1 MIDTACINNNKGK
14 IIKAV
19 FNKKTAFNPLVS
31 GDPSKIFQERFTY
44 GRLVEY
50 VIKQNGIKKN
60 SEPKIFINDL

>member
-31 GDPSKIFQERFTY
+31 GDPSKIFQERRTY
-44 GRLVEY
+44 GRLVE
-50 VIKQNGIKKN
+50 
-60 SEPKIFINDL
+60 